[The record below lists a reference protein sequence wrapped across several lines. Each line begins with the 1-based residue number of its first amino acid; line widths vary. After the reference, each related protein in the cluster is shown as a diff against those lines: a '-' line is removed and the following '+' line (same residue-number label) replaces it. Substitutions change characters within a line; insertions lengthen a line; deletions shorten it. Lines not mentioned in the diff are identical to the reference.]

1 MKIKRIKTGLF
12 LFLFAGFATG
22 VVAQETVSAAGGEAT
37 GNDGTVS
44 YTVGQVVYS
53 TNSGTTG
60 VVSEGVQQ
68 PFEIYVV
75 TALNDLEGMDLSVL
89 AYPNPTTHFLILEI
103 EGNLQPEYRAA
114 LYDFSGKLVIQ
125 KKVTA
130 SKTEFAT
137 GNLVSATYLLKVSDG
152 NHLVKTFKIIKN

>member
-1 MKIKRIKTGLF
+1 MRIKRIKISLF
-12 LFLFAGFATG
+12 LFLFTGFATG
-22 VVAQETVSAAGGEAT
+22 IVAQETVSVTGGEAT

-75 TALNDLEGMDLSVL
+75 TALDDVKQIDLSVM

-103 EGNLQPEYRAA
+103 KGGVQPKYWAA
-114 LYDFSGKLVIQ
+114 LYDFNGKMLMQ
-125 KKVTA
+125 KKITA

-137 GNLVSATYLLKVSDG
+137 DNLVSATYFLKLTEG
-152 NHLVKTFKIIKN
+152 NREVKTFKIIKN